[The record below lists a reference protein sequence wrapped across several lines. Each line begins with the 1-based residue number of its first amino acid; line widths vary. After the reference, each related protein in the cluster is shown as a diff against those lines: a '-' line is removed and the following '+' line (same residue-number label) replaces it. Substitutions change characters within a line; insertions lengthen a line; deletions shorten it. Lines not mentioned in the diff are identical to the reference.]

1 MKFKKQGKL
10 VLAMS
15 CSLVA
20 SALAD
25 NPISNYH
32 YLADP
37 AATADDEYF
46 YIITDSDDPAGSNGY
61 TIKSL
66 YAFRSRDMKN
76 WTDFGIVL
84 EAKREYDNI
93 GDIWASGID
102 IGPDGRFYIVYPDG
116 GGGGVGLVG
125 ADEIQGP
132 YKNPVPDNKKLIT
145 SVGASTR
152 PSSSMTTARATS
164 PSVAAIAT
172 RARPGTITTTSSTS
186 TSSTRTSTVLT

>member
-1 MKFKKQGKL
+1 MKIKKQGKL

-76 WTDFGIVL
+76 WTDFISRL
-84 EAKREYDNI
+84 RKA
-93 GDIWASGID
+93 
-102 IGPDGRFYIVYPDG
+102 
-116 GGGGVGLVG
+116 
-125 ADEIQGP
+125 
-132 YKNPVPDNKKLIT
+132 
-145 SVGASTR
+145 
-152 PSSSMTTARATS
+152 
-164 PSVAAIAT
+164 
-172 RARPGTITTTSSTS
+172 
-186 TSSTRTSTVLT
+186 